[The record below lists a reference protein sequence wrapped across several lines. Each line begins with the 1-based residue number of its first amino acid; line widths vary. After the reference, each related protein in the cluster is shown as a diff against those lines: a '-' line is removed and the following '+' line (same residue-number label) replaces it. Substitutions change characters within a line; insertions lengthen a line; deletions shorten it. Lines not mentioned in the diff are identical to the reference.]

1 MDKNKLKQEYKLLA
15 DFTGYRYLEVGEKSK
30 ILDPGWYRLQELE
43 KIMHEKIAIDYYV
56 CRNTLDLRFRYD
68 FNMIMRVVTKIES
81 LTSQRF
87 DGFTVHIDGDC
98 CLIQSKRRS
107 KVSGYSKMYCGNG
120 DKLSAVYESCVLF
133 IEWYKTNNK

>member
-15 DFTGYRYLEVGEKSK
+15 DFLDYRYGELQDKTD
-30 ILDPGWYRLQELE
+30 ILDPGWYRVQAVD
-43 KIMHEKIAIDYYV
+43 KMFRKMAVDYYV

-68 FNMIMRVVTKIES
+68 FNMIMRVVSKIES
-81 LTSQRF
+81 LPSQRF

-120 DKLSAVYESCVLF
+120 NKLSAIYESCVLF
-133 IEWYKTNNK
+133 IEWYKTNNN